1 MLFLLENKL
10 CLIEYIVNNKKAM
23 GTWFLIELPILD
35 SNNQMKG
42 LITNHHIL
50 NYKILKI

>member
-1 MLFLLENKL
+1 
-10 CLIEYIVNNKKAM
+10 M
-23 GTWFLIELPILD
+23 GTWFLIELTILD

-50 NYKILKI
+50 NYKILKQIEILFNFFLENKTLVFD